1 MKISRKDVE
10 YVAQLARLGLEEAEV
25 KQYTKELSKIIEFVE
40 QLNEV
45 ETSKVEPTAHSTGT
59 FNITRADKAR
69 ESTMHEDM
77 LRLVPAQ
84 AQDQIKVKGVFK

>member
-10 YVAQLARLGLEEAEV
+10 YVARLARLGLEESEV

-45 ETSKVEPTAHSTGT
+45 DTSQVEPTAHSTGT
-59 FNITRADKAR
+59 FNIMRADSIK
-69 ESTMHEDM
+69 ESTKREEM
-77 LRLVPAQ
+77 LKLVPAQ
-84 AQDQIKVKGVFK
+84 AQDQVKVKGVFK